1 MSQLAMAD
9 GAVMGAFNAQNGG
22 QRNSL
27 VVRFY
32 EEAVIDE
39 KASWG
44 WTEEKFHPE
53 TGVPYKVKHEGAG
66 CDKYRPAIFVEIRA
80 PGDICEMRRRE
91 IRPSDKLRFR
101 EEWAQFEKG
110 IAEPTIGTPIDL
122 LPFIKK
128 AQAMELKAIGIS
140 TAENLRDCSD
150 VNGQKVM
157 GFAQLRDRAKDFL
170 LAAEGNAPQENLR
183 RELEARDATI
193 AALTAQMQEIAN
205 AQAKKRA

>member
-1 MSQLAMAD
+1 MAD

-22 QRNSL
+22 QRNTM

-32 EEAVIDE
+32 EEAVLDE

-44 WTEEKFHPE
+44 WEEEKFHPE
-53 TGVPYKVKHEGAG
+53 TGIPYKVKHAGAG
-66 CDKYRPAIFVEIRA
+66 IATHRPAIFVEIRA

-91 IRPSDKLRFR
+91 IRSTDKLRFP
-101 EEWAQFEKG
+101 EEWALFEKG
-110 IAEPTIGTPIDL
+110 NRDTVIGTPL
-122 LPFIKK
+122 EVLPFITR
-128 AQAMELKAIGIS
+128 AQAMDFKAIGIS

-170 LAAEGNAPQENLR
+170 LAAAGNAPQENLR

-193 AALTAQMQEIAN
+193 AALQAQVKQIAA
-205 AQAKKRA
+205 AQDKNKRV